1 MLIYK
6 FKIRFEDHE
15 DFLREIELR
24 ADQTFEDFH
33 QAILGNLG
41 LDPGMLASFFICDH
55 RYRRHQ
61 EIQLVDMDT
70 TPPPGDTPVV
80 GEGEGEADESA
91 DLSKTGQKDERQN
104 DALLMHKTFLKDH
117 IDDPH
122 QRMLFMYD
130 NLNQWTFFI
139 ELMKIQRASD
149 TESYPRISKSKGAVP
164 RELLATPK
172 QIPGV
177 ETPMDFSYGDGDAP
191 PEGLSD
197 FDQIEGGEDYYDDT
211 DQHEPPQ
218 S

>member
-6 FKIRFEDHE
+6 FKIRFEEHE
-15 DFLREIELR
+15 EFLREIELR

-41 LDPGMLASFFICDH
+41 LDPGMLASFFICDQ
-55 RYRRHQ
+55 RFRKLK
-61 EIQLVDMDT
+61 EIQLVDMD
-70 TPPPGDTPVV
+70 PAAPPGEDPDAEET
-80 GEGEGEADESA
+80 EAGKEEDHQDSEP
-91 DLSKTGQKDERQN
+91 
-104 DALLMHKTFLKDH
+104 LLMHESYLKDH

-130 NLNQWTFFI
+130 NLNQWTFYI

-149 TESYPRISKSKGAVP
+149 TESYPRISKAKGPVP
-164 RELLATPK
+164 RELVATPK

-191 PEGLSD
+191 PEDLSD

-211 DQHEPPQ
+211 DQDEPPQ

>member
-6 FKIRFEDHE
+6 FKIRFEEYE

-55 RYRRHQ
+55 RYRKLQ
-61 EIQLVDMDT
+61 EIQLVDMD
-70 TPPPGDTPVV
+70 PSSPPGQASDEVEAETDK
-80 GEGEGEADESA
+80 GEDDSLREDKE
-91 DLSKTGQKDERQN
+91 ERQVG
-104 DALLMHKTFLKDH
+104 ALLMHETFLKDH

-130 NLNQWTFFI
+130 NLNQWTFYI

-149 TESYPRISKSKGAVP
+149 AQSYPRISKSKGAVP

-191 PEGLSD
+191 PEDLSD

-211 DQHEPPQ
+211 DHDEPPKT
-218 S
+218 

>member
-6 FKIRFEDHE
+6 FKIRFEEQE

-55 RYRRHQ
+55 RYRKLK
-61 EIQLVDMDT
+61 EIQLVETGPDDHPGEEATDT
-70 TPPPGDTPVV
+70 DNPEDQDKRDGKDNVES
-80 GEGEGEADESA
+80 EGGS
-91 DLSKTGQKDERQN
+91 
-104 DALLMHKTFLKDH
+104 LLMHESLLKDH

-130 NLNQWTFFI
+130 NLNQWTFYI
-139 ELMKIQRASD
+139 ELVKIQRASD
-149 TESYPRISKSKGAVP
+149 AESYPRISKSKGAVP
-164 RELLATPK
+164 RELVATPR

-191 PEGLSD
+191 PEDLSD

-211 DQHEPPQ
+211 DQDEPPR
-218 S
+218 

>member
-6 FKIRFEDHE
+6 FKICFEEQE

-55 RYRRHQ
+55 RFCKLK
-61 EIQLVDMDT
+61 EIQLVDMD
-70 TPPPGDTPVV
+70 PAAPPGEDADEEGPEADK
-80 GEGEGEADESA
+80 GEDQADNESEGESD
-91 DLSKTGQKDERQN
+91 
-104 DALLMHKTFLKDH
+104 LMHESLLKDH

-122 QRMLFMYD
+122 QRLLFVYD
-130 NLNQWTFFI
+130 NFNQWMFYI
-139 ELMKIQRASD
+139 ELMKIQRGSYQ
-149 TESYPRISKSKGAVP
+149 ESYPRISKSRGPVP
-164 RELLATPK
+164 RELVATPR

-191 PEGLSD
+191 PEDLSD
-197 FDQIEGGEDYYDDT
+197 FDQIEGGEYYNDET
-211 DQHEPPQ
+211 DPDESPQ
-218 S
+218 T